1 MLRQDLGMERVDL
14 DGVGIAYTRAGSG
27 PSLVLVHGAPADSR
41 TWQWMFPD
49 LSSDHT
55 SFFDAHRI

>member
-1 MLRQDLGMERVDL
+1 MERVDL